1 MTPRYIQ
8 IGTFLTIAIA
18 ILAGIHYYLWARLV
32 RDTAAP
38 QGVAKLAPYVLLALA
53 LSLPTAML
61 LGRTTA
67 GRVLGWPAFLWMGF
81 MFFLFVTLVATDV
94 FYLAARVAT
103 PLDEERRT
111 ALRRILAGVASF
123 VAISAGLF
131 GIAEALRRV
140 RVVEVNVPLRRLP
153 KQLDGYTIVQVSDI
167 HVGPTIGRGFIE
179 GIVARVN
186 ELDADLVAI
195 TGDLVDG
202 TVEGLADAVAPLR
215 ELRSKHGT
223 YFVTGNHEY
232 YSGAEAWC
240 AHLTQMGIRVL
251 RNERVAIE
259 RDGHS
264 FDLVGVDDW
273 HAHGLAKGHGANL
286 ARALEGYDRTRESV
300 LLAHQPKQASEA
312 AQLGVG
318 LQLSGHTHG
327 GQLWPFT
334 YLVRLQQPFIA
345 GLDHLE
351 DLTIYTS
358 RGTGYWGPPMR
369 VGAPPEIT
377 KIILRA
383 A

>member
-1 MTPRYIQ
+1 M
-8 IGTFLTIAIA
+8 
-18 ILAGIHYYLWARLV
+18 
-32 RDTAAP
+32 
-38 QGVAKLAPYVLLALA
+38 
-53 LSLPTAML
+53 
-61 LGRTTA
+61 
-67 GRVLGWPAFLWMGF
+67 LGWPAFIWMGF
-81 MFFLFVTLVATDV
+81 MFFLFMSLLATDV
-94 FYLAARVAT
+94 FYLAARITT

-140 RVVEVNVPLRRLP
+140 RVVEVIVPLRRLP
-153 KQLDGYTIVQVSDI
+153 KALDGFTIVHWPQAISPS
-167 HVGPTIGRGFIE
+167 VGPTIGRGFIE
-179 GIVARVN
+179 GLVARVN
-186 ELDADLVAI
+186 TLDSDLVAI

-202 TVEGLADAVAPLR
+202 TVAGLGEAVAPLR

-223 YFVTGNHEY
+223 FFVTGNHEY
-232 YSGAEAWC
+232 YSGAAAWC
-240 AHLTQMGIRVL
+240 AHLGQMGIRVL
-251 RNERVAIE
+251 RNERVAIG

-273 HAHGLAKGHGANL
+273 HAHGMAEGHGASL
-286 ARALEGYDRTRESV
+286 SRALEGYDRGRESV
-300 LLAHQPKQASEA
+300 LLAHQPKQAIEA

-334 YLVRLQQPFIA
+334 YLVRLQQPYIA
-345 GLDHLE
+345 GLDRLDE
-351 DLTIYTS
+351 LTIYTS

-377 KIILRA
+377 KIVLRA
-383 A
+383 VWKRARRQGLKRAVSETRARNARGYTWGEARRASPDERGRERPPLQRLPMRVGTPPSTKKISCAV